1 MADIREFPPAPEGT
15 PVSNF
20 VHLHVHSDY
29 SLLDGCAKLDSL
41 IARAKELNMPAL
53 ALTDHGN
60 MFGVLN
66 FEHICHKNGI
76 NPIVGCEFYC
86 TEDHTKKQNTRY
98 GKHNYHLILLCENET
113 GYKNMCWLNSKSFC
127 DEGSL
132 YYGKPRIDFEML
144 KQYHEGIIC
153 LSACVA
159 GELPQAVING
169 NMEDAE
175 EVALRYKELFGPD
188 HYYIEIQNHGLPEE
202 KIAAEGMIKIARKLD
217 IPLVVT
223 NDIHYINKDDA
234 EAQLALNCIGRKNL
248 LDDPQSAEKS
258 MGGADK
264 ISEWYFKTEEEMRLL
279 FPDIPEAY
287 ENTIKIANMCNLT
300 IHQYTTPELKDC
312 LPRFELPKEFQTH
325 EDYSKN
331 QDDYVRYI
339 VEKGLKERYPEITP
353 EIRERAEHELGIIF
367 KMGFSG
373 YFLIVW
379 EFINWA
385 KSTWDNV
392 NNKPKPYI
400 PIGPGRGSGAGSL
413 VAYSMGITDI
423 DPFRFNLI
431 FERFLNP
438 ERVSMPDFDV
448 DMDFDYRQDIIQHTR
463 DLYGDPQVGHIVTF
477 GTLKPKNCLADVGR
491 ILDIPLNI
499 VAKVK
504 ACIPDSPKA
513 KLKNAFE
520 EPNEKFP
527 DGGKLIP
534 VAKDPMGTIGLQPQ
548 VFERWINLCKKLEG
562 MNRNTGLH
570 ASGMVIGL
578 TELPDW
584 APVFKDAKTGEVA
597 VQYTMDIIEPCGLV
611 KFDYLGLKTLSLIRY
626 AEDIINRHKKP
637 EEPVFVTANV
647 SETDSETFD
656 LFDRGDSVAVFQ
668 FESPGMQKIL
678 RQVKPRCIEEL
689 VALNALYRPGPMDYI
704 PQYIDGKWKPE
715 TIHYPDPCLEG
726 LLKETYGV
734 MVYQEQVM
742 LVSQKIAGF
751 SLGASDELRRAMGK
765 KKPDVLM
772 KKKNDFIEGALKQG
786 FTEKHADDIFE
797 IMIPFAGYGFNKS
810 HAAAYT
816 VLAYRTGWLK
826 CHYPAAFMAAN
837 LTNEL
842 TSTDGVPQYIEES
855 KRMGLTVVPPD
866 INESY
871 SEFDAVG
878 DRIIFA
884 FRGMKGMGKEAAD
897 AIVNE
902 RNKNGPYKSFMDF
915 LERCIPLQET
925 STDSET
931 GKVTKKSLLNSKSV
945 EVCIK
950 TGAFDKLGQ
959 NRPTLLLNME
969 EAIKYVNDKNNGTD
983 NGQGDL
989 FGDTDEKV
997 YADFQFKEVP
1007 DLPTMEKLNLEMEVI
1022 GCYVSGHPLDDYKD
1036 VIKKCV
1042 TLTSTDMV
1050 RASQEAAIEKASLQA
1065 NGANSWAARNTGK
1078 IHTVLGFLHD
1088 LHIIRTKKGTGPEM
1102 AFAKLQDY
1110 SGEIEL
1116 TFFPSVWNDK
1126 VDKNSGQ
1133 ITKEGLYRK
1142 IKDQTITAFKG
1153 KVEAKENFEDGAPA
1167 FLVESLEDANSLKE
1181 KSIQEVHI
1189 SLESNFHDEKAIA
1202 EIKEF
1207 LFEKSGNCSVY
1218 FHLKTQQGMYIVKG
1232 NQQLLV
1238 ASDPDTLYELE
1249 SFPLV
1254 ERVWTA

>member
-1 MADIREFPPAPEGT
+1 MADIHVFDPAPEGT
-15 PVSNF
+15 PPSNF

-41 IARAKELNMPAL
+41 VKRAKQLNMKAL

-66 FEHICHKNGI
+66 FEHLCHANGI
-76 NPIVGCEFYC
+76 NPIVGCEFYA

-98 GKHNYHLILLCENET
+98 GKHNYHLILLCENEI
-113 GYKNMCWLNSKSFC
+113 GYKNMCWLNSRAFC
-127 DEGSL
+127 DEGAL
-132 YYGKPRIDFEML
+132 YYGRPRIDFEML
-144 KQYHEGIIC
+144 KEYHEGIIC

-159 GELPQAVING
+159 GELPQAVLNG

-175 EVALRYKELFGPD
+175 EVARRYKELFGPD

-223 NDIHYINKDDA
+223 NDIHYIDKEDS
-234 EAQLALNCIGRKNL
+234 EAQLTLNCIARKTL
-248 LDDPQSAEKS
+248 LDDPESSAKS
-258 MGGADK
+258 MGGQNRL
-264 ISEWYFKTEEEMRLL
+264 SEWYFKSEEEMRLL

-287 ENTIKIANMCNLT
+287 ENTVKIANMCNLT
-300 IHQYTTPELKDC
+300 IHQYSTTELKDC
-312 LPRFELPKEFQTH
+312 LPRFELPENFRKH
-325 EDYSKN
+325 DDYAKN
-331 QDDYVRYI
+331 QDDFVRHI
-339 VEKGLKERYPEITP
+339 VNEGLKKRYPEITK
-353 EIRERAEHELGIIF
+353 EIQERADYELGIIF
-367 KMGFSG
+367 NMGFSG

-379 EFINWA
+379 EFINWS
-385 KSTWDNV
+385 KSTWDEV
-392 NNKPKPYI
+392 NKKEKPYI

-413 VAYSMGITDI
+413 VAYAMGITDI

-477 GTLKPKNCLADVGR
+477 GTLKPKNCLADVAR
-491 ILDIPLNI
+491 VLNIPLATVN
-499 VAKVK
+499 KVK
-504 ACIPDSPKA
+504 ACIPENLKA
-513 KLKNAFE
+513 KLKNAL
-520 EPNEKFP
+520 EPANEKFP
-527 DGGKLIP
+527 DGGQLIP
-534 VAKDPMGTIGLQPQ
+534 IAQDPMGTIGLQPQ
-548 VFERWINLCKKLEG
+548 VFERWMRLCKKLEG

-578 TELPDW
+578 TELPNW
-584 APVFKDAKTGEVA
+584 APVFKDSKTGEVA

-626 AEDIINRHKKP
+626 AENIINRHRKP
-637 EEPVFVTANV
+637 GEPKFSIADI
-647 SETDSETFD
+647 SETDEETFD
-656 LFDRGDSVAVFQ
+656 LFDKGDSVAVFQ

-715 TIHYPDPCLEG
+715 TIHYPDECLEG

-742 LVSQKIAGF
+742 QVSQKIAGF
-751 SLGASDELRRAMGK
+751 SLGGADMLRRAMGK
-765 KKPDVLM
+765 KKPEVLM
-772 KKKNDFIEGALKQG
+772 GKKKEFIEGAIKQG
-786 FTEKHADDIFE
+786 FTEQHASDIFE

-842 TSTDGVPQYIEES
+842 TSTDGVPQYIAEA
-855 KRMGLTVVPPD
+855 KRMGLNVLPPD
-866 INESY
+866 INQSY
-871 SEFDAVG
+871 SEFDAV
-878 DRIIFA
+878 DDKVIFA

-897 AIVNE
+897 AIVRE
-902 RNKNGPYKSFMDF
+902 REANGHYKSFMDF
-915 LERCIPLQET
+915 LERCLPIQET
-925 STDSET
+925 LPEDRE
-931 GKVTKKSLLNSKSV
+931 GRRIKKSIVNAKTV

-950 TGAFDKLGQ
+950 TGAFDKLGL
-959 NRPTLLLNME
+959 NRPTLLLNMQ
-969 EAIKYVNDKNNGTD
+969 EAMKYVNDKNNGTD

-989 FGDTDEKV
+989 FGGTDEKV
-997 YADFQFKEVP
+997 YADFEFKEVP

-1022 GCYVSGHPLDDYKD
+1022 GCYVSGHPLDDYES
-1036 VIKKCV
+1036 VIKNCV
-1042 TLTSTDMV
+1042 TLTSSDIG
-1050 RASQEAAIEKASLQA
+1050 RAAQESAAEKAAMQA
-1065 NGANSWAARNTGK
+1065 SGANMWANRNAGK
-1078 IHTVLGFLHD
+1078 THTILGFLHD
-1088 LHIIRTKKGTGPEM
+1088 LKTFRTKKGEGPEM

-1110 SGEIEL
+1110 GGDMEL

-1126 VDKNSGQ
+1126 LDKNTNQ
-1133 ITKEGLYRK
+1133 ISKEGLYRK
-1142 IKDQTITAFKG
+1142 ITDQAIYAFKG
-1153 KVEAKENFEDGAPA
+1153 KAQASDRNDDSQPSFI
-1167 FLVESLEDANSLKE
+1167 VESVEDIGSLKE
-1181 KSIQEVHI
+1181 KSIQEIHI
-1189 SLESNFHDEKAIA
+1189 DIESSFHNEKALG

-1207 LFEKSGNCSVY
+1207 LFEKTGNCSVY
-1218 FHLKTQQGMYIVKG
+1218 FHLMTSQGPYIVKG
-1232 NQQLLV
+1232 NRQLLV
-1238 ASDPDTLYELE
+1238 ASDADTLSRL
-1249 SFPLV
+1249 SDMPLV
-1254 ERVWTA
+1254 NKVWTA

>member
-339 VEKGLKERYPEITP
+339 VEKGLKERYPEVTP
-353 EIRERAEHELGIIF
+353 KIRERAEHELGIIF

-715 TIHYPDPCLEG
+715 TIHYPDPCLEE

-1238 ASDPDTLYELE
+1238 AADPDTLYELE